1 MQERMQRE
9 GLVDEASQNAMGG
22 GPAKKKKDIFA
33 KLSNREIEFY
43 REVFEKIDEDGSGE
57 IDEDELKIALEE
69 LGQNADK
76 GTVAAMVAEV
86 GKGGRVEFE
95 GFLKLVISDKMDLSK
110 NAKAMLSK
118 AKIKKYQK
126 AFHEFDEDGSGEI
139 DAWELVKV
147 LESLGQKPTEEDVR
161 RMIAEVV
168 QDKSHESIDFE
179 DFLTLMTH
187 PDCALAQVFADR
199 MDALSAEVG
208 ANVSILK
215 MWRFMGSQL
224 NPALGQ
230 PRLADPKM
238 VLRVRAGCVPIRTV
252 MLDKT
257 YVEKRPAADSN
268 EIIAIPHTVQCKEI
282 QVLLV
287 ESMTFP
293 HLWVLPSGA
302 QRIPIAQDGEIDWDA
317 QTPEE
322 AAMQHAADEA
332 GAIGEI
338 ASYLGPIE
346 DHWKSTLT
354 RWFHLDKVV
363 FEDDYKRPLDIW
375 TEKGLRKRKWVALIS
390 EEVVQDGNLPPHGNL
405 GTTYTL
411 IGQAAE
417 LLLWRRPLHQAVH
430 AYVDGFTTF
439 GEPLML
445 SVKRNWDGS
454 ACSPGHRAKAWC
466 CIDAG
471 SGSLILGVE
480 ATYSDDHFPR
490 VAPGPAIDL
499 DSYESVAFYIATQAQ
514 ASRTDAGIDD
524 IEYLQIVLGPHGH
537 YMVQRLRGN
546 RKVLLSCLEHDELMT
561 QDWYSSLLPRQRDPL
576 RADIKL
582 CSTSISYDRSKW
594 TGVIV
599 VPQPFVPPG
608 PRYCGNL
615 YSIFGQ
621 EGQRKYLA
629 TFPVPGYRER
639 FAGAMHQNVIG
650 DRVHPDMHAFVAFG
664 FLQIP
669 VLPHLCNW
677 NKDAGVM
684 MQTHGPKTVA
694 VHRDK
699 MRAEQEADPRS
710 SDAGWDTMGQYW
722 DNLSRRADRLALR
735 TPSYPGI
742 KSQTVP
748 WKDNSRPPTRIGEQ
762 AVGGGQMNK
771 TSKFSKQHVQPDSD
785 PWQHPGA
792 SSPFAKVK
800 DTINKGAASPGAQ
813 SPLNRRASPQQR

>member
-1 MQERMQRE
+1 MHQE
-9 GLVDEASQNAMGG
+9 GLIDEASQNTMAA
-22 GPAKKKKDIFA
+22 GPVKTKKDIFA

-43 REVFEKIDEDGSGE
+43 REVFEKIDEDGSGQ
-57 IDEDELKIALEE
+57 IDEDELKIALQE
-69 LGQNADK
+69 LGQKADAD
-76 GTVAAMVAEV
+76 TVAAMVGEV
-86 GKGGRVEFE
+86 GRGGQVEFE
-95 GFLKLVISDKMDLSK
+95 GFLKLVTSDKMDLSK

-139 DAWELVKV
+139 DPWELVKV
-147 LESLGQKPTEEDVR
+147 LESLGQKPSEADVKR
-161 RMIAEVV
+161 LIAEVV
-168 QDKSHESIDFE
+168 SDKSHESIDFD

-187 PDCALAQVFADR
+187 PECALAQIFADR

-208 ANVSILK
+208 ANLSILK
-215 MWRFMGSQL
+215 MWRFMASQL
-224 NPALGQ
+224 HPAIGQ
-230 PRLADPKM
+230 PRLAAPEM

-252 MLDKT
+252 IVDKT
-257 YVEKRPAADSN
+257 YIEKRPAADSN
-268 EIIAIPHTVQCKEI
+268 ETISIPHTVQCKEV

-293 HLWVLPSGA
+293 HFWVLPSGG
-302 QRIPIAQDGEIDWDA
+302 QRIPVAQDGEIDWDA

-322 AAMQHAADEA
+322 AALQHTAEEA
-332 GAIGEI
+332 GATGEI
-338 ASYLGPIE
+338 AAFLGPIE
-346 DHWKSTLT
+346 DHWKNTLT

-375 TEKGLRKRKWVALIS
+375 TEKDLRKRKWVPLIS
-390 EEVVQDGNLPPHGNL
+390 EELVLEGNLPPHGKL
-405 GTTYTL
+405 GTICTK
-411 IGQAAE
+411 IGPAPE
-417 LLLWRRPLHQAVH
+417 MLLWRRCLHQAVH
-430 AYVDGFTTF
+430 AYVDGFTSM

-445 SVKRNWDGS
+445 SVKRNWDGR

-466 CIDAG
+466 CIDSG
-471 SGSLILGVE
+471 SGSLVLGVE

-514 ASRTDAGIDD
+514 ASRADTAIDD
-524 IEYLQIVLGPHGH
+524 IEYLQVVMGPHGH

-546 RKVLLSCLEHDELMT
+546 RKVLLSCLGHDELMT
-561 QDWYSSLLPRQRDPL
+561 QEWYSALLPRQRVPL

-582 CSTSISYDRSKW
+582 CSTCISHDRSKW

-621 EGQRKYLA
+621 DTDRKYLA
-629 TFPVPGYRER
+629 TFPVPGYREK
-639 FAGAMHQNVIG
+639 FGAEMHQDVVG
-650 DRVHPDMHAFVAFG
+650 DRVHPDMHAFLSFG
-664 FLQIP
+664 KLEVP

-677 NKDAGVM
+677 NKDAGM
-684 MQTHGPKTVA
+684 MVQTVGPKTVA
-694 VHRDK
+694 AHRDK
-699 MRAEQEADPRS
+699 MREKQEADPRAA
-710 SDAGWDTMGQYW
+710 DAGWDTLGQYW

-742 KSQTVP
+742 KSQTIP
-748 WKDNSRPPTRIGEQ
+748 WKDNSRPPTRIGDKP
-762 AVGGGQMNK
+762 VGGGSLNH
-771 TSKFSKQHVQPDSD
+771 TSKYAKKHVQPDSD

-800 DTINKGAASPGAQ
+800 ETINKGAASPGAQ
-813 SPLNRRASPQQR
+813 SPLRGRSPLASAKRK